1 MCYAAFCVGVTPEFL
16 RLFAYG
22 STKSPSGASSYPYP
36 YNLPGGIRGIGSSPP
51 GPVAGG
57 HTLAMRPEFPSR
69 SSHVAGYSCPVAIA
83 PGRHRRPHNP
93 RAAASLQPLL
103 SCLHPVQGAYHATG
117 TPVQDVGV
125 NHRGAHVAVAQKLL
139 YGADVVAGLQQVG
152 REGVAE
158 CVAARVLVHAGLKN
172 GLLDGTLQ
180 EGLVHVV
187 AALLSGRGIDPAVLL
202 REQPLP
208 FEFPA
213 SRGVLC

>member
-51 GPVAGG
+51 GPIAGG
-57 HTLAMRPEFPSR
+57 HTFAMRPEFPSR

-83 PGRHRRPHNP
+83 PGRHRRPHDP

-117 TPVQDVGV
+117 TPVQDVGI
-125 NHRGAHVAVAQKLL
+125 NLSCLNIAVSEQFL
-139 YGADVVAGLQQVG
+139 YGADVVTGLQQMGREGMAEGMAAGVLVYAGLQ
-152 REGVAE
+152 
-158 CVAARVLVHAGLKN
+158 H
-172 GLLDGTLQ
+172 GLLVGALH

-187 AALLSGRGIDPAVLL
+187 ASLFAGNGVDPAVLL